1 MIAVW
6 YEFDDLQIES
16 SKLLLIF
23 PNPASNYIQVVCD
36 YKTQTA
42 TIEIVDAQGKVLIT
56 EKFDEQ
62 TNILRINTSILA
74 NGIYYV
80 NLVNDNKILAT
91 EKLIIE

>member
-1 MIAVW
+1 
-6 YEFDDLQIES
+6 
-16 SKLLLIF
+16 LLIF
-23 PNPASNYIQVVCD
+23 PNPAGDYIHISTSLNLTWLNVSSV
-36 YKTQTA
+36 
-42 TIEIVDAQGKVLIT
+42 EIVDAQGKVLIT

-62 TNILRINTSILA
+62 TNILKINTSILA